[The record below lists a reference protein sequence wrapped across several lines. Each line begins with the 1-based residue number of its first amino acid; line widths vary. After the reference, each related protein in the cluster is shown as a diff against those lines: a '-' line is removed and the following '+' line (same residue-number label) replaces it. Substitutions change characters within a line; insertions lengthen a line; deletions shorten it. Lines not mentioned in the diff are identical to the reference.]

1 MGTLLHSCVE
11 VREPI
16 ELWFEVMSVVGGGM
30 GVLND
35 GRHAAKGRGAS
46 GGGVR

>member
-16 ELWFEVMSVVGGGM
+16 KLSFGAVSGVSGGM
-30 GVLND
+30 GVLD
-35 GRHAAKGRGAS
+35 
-46 GGGVR
+46 VRIQ